1 MDDMQ
6 RQLRKIEKRLDR
18 AARFGSIQHKEL
30 KKVNR
35 KAARVYVPIQRAE
48 ITNYPEDIIIKRRK
62 KGGGTTKTIVRS
74 GQLKASIGV
83 WFSKGSNTAIAGP
96 RVNPG
101 GNKRFKRKVRES
113 ADGWFAHIVEMGARP
128 SQMEKGMIP
137 GRRGARLKTKNTG
150 AFKRGLTLAQP
161 AVKKAQVSLYRSEF
175 KRYMK

>member
-1 MDDMQ
+1 MDDLQ

-35 KAARVYVPIQRAE
+35 KAAKVYVPIQRKE
-48 ITNYPEDIIIKRRK
+48 ITNYPHDIIIKR
-62 KGGGTTKTIVRS
+62 KGSKPVIVRS

-101 GNKRFKRKVRES
+101 GGKNFKRKVRES

>member
-6 RQLRKIEKRLDR
+6 KQLRKIEKRLDR
-18 AARFGSIQHKEL
+18 AARFGSVQHKQL

-48 ITNYPEDIIIKRRK
+48 ITNYPHDIIIKRRGSK
-62 KGGGTTKTIVRS
+62 PVIVRS

-101 GNKRFKRKVRES
+101 PKKNFKRKVRES

>member
-1 MDDMQ
+1 MDDLQ
-6 RQLRKIEKRLDR
+6 KQLRQIEKRLDR
-18 AARFGSIQHKEL
+18 AARFGSIQHKQL

-35 KAARVYVPIQRAE
+35 QAAKVYVPIQRKE
-48 ITNYPEDIIIKRRK
+48 ITNYPDDIIIKR
-62 KGGGTTKTIVRS
+62 KGSKPVIVRS

-101 GNKRFKRKVRES
+101 GGKNFKRKVRES

-161 AVKKAQVSLYRSEF
+161 AVKKAQISLYRSEF

>member
-1 MDDMQ
+1 MDDLQ

-35 KAARVYVPIQRAE
+35 KAAKVYVPIQRKE
-48 ITNYPEDIIIKRRK
+48 ITNYPDDIIIKR
-62 KGGGTTKTIVRS
+62 KGSKPVIVRS

-101 GNKRFKRKVRES
+101 GGKNFKRKVRES
-113 ADGWFAHIVEMGARP
+113 ADGWFAHIV
-128 SQMEKGMIP
+128 
-137 GRRGARLKTKNTG
+137 
-150 AFKRGLTLAQP
+150 
-161 AVKKAQVSLYRSEF
+161 
-175 KRYMK
+175 

>member
-1 MDDMQ
+1 MDDFQ
-6 RQLRKIEKRLDR
+6 KQLRKIEKRLDR

-35 KAARVYVPIQRAE
+35 KAAKVYVPIQRKE
-48 ITNYPEDIIIKRRK
+48 ITNYPHDIIIKR
-62 KGGGTTKTIVRS
+62 KGSKPVIVRS

-83 WFSKGSNTAIAGP
+83 WFSKKSNTAIAGP

-101 GNKRFKRKVRES
+101 GGKRFKRKVRES

-161 AVKKAQVSLYRSEF
+161 AVKKAQVSLYRMEF

>member
-1 MDDMQ
+1 MDDLQ

-30 KKVNR
+30 RKVNR
-35 KAARVYVPIQRAE
+35 KAAKVYVPIQRKE
-48 ITNYPEDIIIKRRK
+48 ITNYPDDIIIKR
-62 KGGGTTKTIVRS
+62 KGSKPVIVRS

-83 WFSKGSNTAIAGP
+83 WFSKGSNTAIAGM
-96 RVNPG
+96 RNPG
-101 GNKRFKRKVRES
+101 GGKNFKRKVRES
-113 ADGWFAHIVEMGARP
+113 ADGWFAHIVEMGARL

-161 AVKKAQVSLYRSEF
+161 AVKKAQISLYRSEF

>member
-1 MDDMQ
+1 MDDLQ
-6 RQLRKIEKRLDR
+6 KQLRKIEKRLDR
-18 AARFGSIQHKEL
+18 AARFGSVQHKQL

-48 ITNYPEDIIIKRRK
+48 ITNYPHDIIIKRRGSK
-62 KGGGTTKTIVRS
+62 PVIVRS

-101 GNKRFKRKVRES
+101 PKKNFKRKVRES

-161 AVKKAQVSLYRSEF
+161 AVKRTQISLYRSEF

>member
-1 MDDMQ
+1 MDDLQ
-6 RQLRKIEKRLDR
+6 KQLRKIEKRLDR

-48 ITNYPEDIIIKRRK
+48 ITNYPHDIIIKR
-62 KGGGTTKTIVRS
+62 KGSEPVIVRS

-101 GNKRFKRKVRES
+101 GKKRFKRKVRES